1 MDANQV
7 NNFFAEIPS
16 ILLRNNVQ
24 TCAIVCCNFLKAQT
38 QLSYHLI

>member
-7 NNFFAEIPS
+7 NTSLQQIPS

-24 TCAIVCCNFLKAQT
+24 ICAIVCCNFLKAQT